1 MGFDKK
7 SNGILVKLPKKN
19 QSLKVD
25 LPVIGPKTIKLLK
38 KSKINSIAVSKE
50 NTLVNN
56 LDETLKEIE
65 KNRINLYLI

>member
-1 MGFDKK
+1 MKNN
-7 SNGILVKLPKKN
+7 SGILIKLPKN
-19 QSLKVD
+19 SQSLKVD

-38 KSKINSIAVSKE
+38 KAKINSLAVNKK

-56 LDETLKEIE
+56 LDKTLKEIE